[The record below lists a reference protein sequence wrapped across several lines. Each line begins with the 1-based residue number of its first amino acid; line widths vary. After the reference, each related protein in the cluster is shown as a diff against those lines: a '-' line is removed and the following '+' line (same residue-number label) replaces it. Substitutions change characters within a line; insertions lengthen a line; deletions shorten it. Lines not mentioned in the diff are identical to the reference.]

1 MRKLLLEE
9 RRKMEGGLTLQVVE
23 NGIVIIWVKK
33 KREEKKK
40 TTIQAGL
47 WGRSENG
54 GHVTKV
60 GGGLKSTRLV
70 VVSSQ
75 FSKGLSNASGDRD
88 RFLCSSPKSSPQ

>member
-23 NGIVIIWVKK
+23 NGIVIIWIKK
-33 KREEKKK
+33 KREEKK
-40 TTIQAGL
+40 TIQAGL

-75 FSKGLSNASGDRD
+75 FSKGHQCLR
-88 RFLCSSPKSSPQ
+88 

>member
-1 MRKLLLEE
+1 MELSLSGLRKKE
-9 RRKMEGGLTLQVVE
+9 R
-23 NGIVIIWVKK
+23 KK
-33 KREEKKK
+33 K
-40 TTIQAGL
+40 TIQAGL

-75 FSKGLSNASGDRD
+75 FSKGHQCLR
-88 RFLCSSPKSSPQ
+88 